1 VTGWARRVALAVTL
15 GGAGLLVLWSMI
27 LAVTLPHSVDV
38 GAWRLAWVGFD
49 LALATVFAV
58 TGVLLLRG
66 RRSAAI
72 GLVVAATM
80 LVTDAW
86 FDVALSFSRTA
97 LLLALLVELP
107 TAAFLV
113 WTSRRIL
120 KGEKGFG

>member
-1 VTGWARRVALAVTL
+1 VTGWARRLALAVTL
-15 GGAGLLVLWSMI
+15 GGAGLLVLWSMV

-49 LALATVFAV
+49 VALAVVFAV
-58 TGVLLLRG
+58 TGVLLLRR
-66 RRSAAI
+66 RRSAAA

-80 LVTDAW
+80 LATDAW
-86 FDVALSFSRTA
+86 FDVALSLTWAA

-113 WTSRRIL
+113 WTARRIL
-120 KGEKGFG
+120 TAEKASA

>member
-1 VTGWARRVALAVTL
+1 VTGWAHRIALAVTL
-15 GGAGLLVLWSMI
+15 GGAGLLVLWSMV
-27 LAVTLPHSVDV
+27 LAVTLPHSIDV

-49 LALATVFAV
+49 IALAIVFAV

-66 RRSAAI
+66 HRSAAT

-80 LVTDAW
+80 LATDAW
-86 FDVALSFSRTA
+86 FDVALSFTWTA

-113 WTSRRIL
+113 WSARRIL
-120 KGEKGFG
+120 KGQRGSA

>member
-1 VTGWARRVALAVTL
+1 VTGWARRIALAVTL
-15 GGAGLLVLWSMI
+15 GGAGLLVLWSMV

-49 LALATVFAV
+49 LALATTFAV

-80 LVTDAW
+80 LATDAW
-86 FDVALSFSRTA
+86 FDVALSFTSTA

-107 TAAFLV
+107 TAAFLA

-120 KGEKGFG
+120 KGEKGFA